1 MIFRTQPT
9 KQWTHWDFALVEAF
23 QTLEDEICKQ
33 CGNPVWLCRS
43 NSNKFEFQV
52 KEETCHA
59 TRAMEF
65 KKNSKKEGKDKAS
78 KKDQQNFGRFYYTV
92 PKLYPFEDTMPTRA
106 DFLAEKAG
114 TIE

>member
-9 KQWTHWDFALVEAF
+9 KKWNNWDFALVEAF

-52 KEETCHA
+52 KEEICHA
-59 TRAMEF
+59 TRKLEF
-65 KKNSKKEGKDKAS
+65 VKDNKKKVKERAS
-78 KKDQQNFGRFYYTV
+78 KEDRNNFGKFYYAL
-92 PKLYPFEDTMPTRA
+92 PKLYPFEDKMPTRD
-106 DFLAEKAG
+106 DFLVEKRG
-114 TIE
+114 LVD